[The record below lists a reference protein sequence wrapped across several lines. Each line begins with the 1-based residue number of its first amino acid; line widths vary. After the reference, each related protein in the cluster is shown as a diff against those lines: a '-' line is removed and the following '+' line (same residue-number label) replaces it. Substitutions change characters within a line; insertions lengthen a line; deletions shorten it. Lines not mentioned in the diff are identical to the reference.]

1 MILCNIIAA
10 IVTIVINFIYF
21 LFIAMISIKK
31 TYTLYKNV
39 LDDILYITMA
49 HKLTT
54 YGFFYYPKLIS
65 DKKDIM
71 VFECAVTDEIRK
83 KQLIEK
89 CIQLL
94 NDWDGTL

>member
-1 MILCNIIAA
+1 
-10 IVTIVINFIYF
+10 
-21 LFIAMISIKK
+21 
-31 TYTLYKNV
+31 
-39 LDDILYITMA
+39 MA

-65 DKKDIM
+65 DKKDVM